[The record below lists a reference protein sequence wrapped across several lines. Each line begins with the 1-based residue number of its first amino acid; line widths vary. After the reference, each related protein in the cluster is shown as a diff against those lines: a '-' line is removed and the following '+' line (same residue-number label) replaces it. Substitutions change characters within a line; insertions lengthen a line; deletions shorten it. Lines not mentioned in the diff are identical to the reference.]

1 MDLLTKSGIISFQD
15 AALPLV
21 SAAISHLWQNLSEE
35 RKTILWQAWLQD
47 TSPPGSSVTY
57 SNGSVHDS
65 GVDSHS
71 LFSTPEEVSRL
82 VGGVGR
88 IIGNDFSLP
97 HSQAWNHQTCTH
109 EPRLMCPL
117 GLG

>member
-1 MDLLTKSGIISFQD
+1 MDLLTKSGIISLQD

-47 TSPPGSSVTY
+47 TGPPVSSVTY

-65 GVDSHS
+65 GVDSQGASCS

-88 IIGNDFSLP
+88 VIGNDFSSLTLRP
-97 HSQAWNHQTCTH
+97 GTLDLNS
-109 EPRLMCPL
+109 
-117 GLG
+117 

>member
-1 MDLLTKSGIISFQD
+1 MDLLTKSGIISLQD

-65 GVDSHS
+65 GVESQGASCS

-82 VGGVGR
+82 VGGVGWKD
-88 IIGNDFSLP
+88 N
-97 HSQAWNHQTCTH
+97 WK
-109 EPRLMCPL
+109 
-117 GLG
+117 